1 MTSQSGNSV
10 IFGYTGATTHM
21 DKSDLFE
28 MLGMDCQRSLTS
40 SLLKDS

>member
-10 IFGYTGATTHM
+10 IIGHKGATIHM

-28 MLGMDCQRSLTS
+28 MLGMDCQRGLTS